1 MTYNF
6 FPRTGLGLVNV
17 TDEIISISMLHCLPN
32 AGYLI
37 ITKLSPRAHLDP
49 SQPPTG
55 NTGTTHQVD
64 EIN

>member
-1 MTYNF
+1 
-6 FPRTGLGLVNV
+6 
-17 TDEIISISMLHCLPN
+17 MLH
-32 AGYLI
+32 LI